1 VLPALAIQSPLSGGY
16 LRRVFFLRAL
26 FCRAFLRGADF
37 RRRDGRLERRGRL
50 RGRAS
55 GMERASGTS
64 PTIMNGISSLKIGP
78 VPAQEMVI
86 DEVVTVSLMR
96 SR

>member
-1 VLPALAIQSPLSGGY
+1 
-16 LRRVFFLRAL
+16 
-26 FCRAFLRGADF
+26 
-37 RRRDGRLERRGRL
+37 
-50 RGRAS
+50 
-55 GMERASGTS
+55 MERASGTS

-86 DEVVTVSLMR
+86 YEVVTVSLMR